1 MDALGGE
8 TTFADVTA
16 PEGVGFVPACTIG
29 VSNAFYDEVS
39 QI

>member
-29 VSNAFYDEVS
+29 VRIGEIVETS
-39 QI
+39 